1 MFNPRQGALLS
12 LIKWEE
18 NGVYSN
24 LELNTVISRT
34 VAPRNDISLYTLL
47 FLGVIEKK
55 MLLDHVIS
63 KYSRIAIDEIDTQTK
78 NALRLGIYQLLFC
91 DKILHT
97 PNILLGCI

>member
-47 FLGVIEKK
+47 FL
-55 MLLDHVIS
+55 
-63 KYSRIAIDEIDTQTK
+63 
-78 NALRLGIYQLLFC
+78 
-91 DKILHT
+91 
-97 PNILLGCI
+97 